1 MLVLNKR
8 LLILLL
14 FLFSC
19 NQNEK
24 RDKKKIELKENKSL
38 PFFNTPDFTPNWEKG
53 SHKIPNFSF
62 INQEGKKIDN
72 FTYKDKIYI
81 ADFFFT
87 SCPGICPK
95 LTSNMF
101 KLQETFIDDEEV
113 LLLSHSVMPSVDN
126 EHVLNEYAKLNSIDS
141 KKWNLVTGDKEK
153 IYEIARKGY
162 FADDLYKRTL
172 NIEQF
177 IHTEKFILVDKHG
190 YIRGVYNGTIEL
202 DINRLIRHIN
212 ILKKEI

>member
-1 MLVLNKR
+1 MLVLNKK

-177 IHTEKFILVDKHG
+177 IHTEKFILVDKYG

>member
-153 IYEIARKGY
+153 IHEIARKGY

-177 IHTEKFILVDKHG
+177 IHTEKFILVDKDG

>member
-1 MLVLNKR
+1 MVGLNKR
-8 LLILLL
+8 FLILLF

-24 RDKKKIELKENKSL
+24 KDEKTIELRENKSL

-53 SHKIPNFSF
+53 LHKIPNFSF

-72 FTYKDKIYI
+72 STYIDKIYI

-87 SCPGICPK
+87 TCPGICPK
-95 LTSNMF
+95 LTSNMS

-126 EHVLNEYAKLNSIDS
+126 ENVLKEYAKLNSIDI
-141 KKWNLVTGDKEK
+141 KKWNLVTGDKQK
-153 IYEIARKGY
+153 IYEIARNGY

-172 NIEQF
+172 NSEQF
-177 IHTEKFILVDKHG
+177 IHTEKFILVDKLG
-190 YIRGVYNGTIEL
+190 YIRGVYNGTIEI

>member
-24 RDKKKIELKENKSL
+24 GDEKKIKLKENKSL
-38 PFFNTPDFTPNWEKG
+38 PFFNTPYFTPNWEKG
-53 SHKIPNFSF
+53 LHKIPNFSF

-72 FTYKDKIYI
+72 STYKDKIYI

-87 SCPGICPK
+87 TCPGICPK

-101 KLQETFIDDEEV
+101 KLQETFINDEEV

-141 KKWNLVTGDKEK
+141 KKWNIVTGDKEK
-153 IYEIARKGY
+153 IYKIARKGY

-172 NIEQF
+172 NSKQF
-177 IHTEKFILVDKHG
+177 IHTEKFILVDKLG